1 MKDSNKYIIFITTII
16 LYFFSSLFK
25 LIPITL
31 FKIDYKNMSGNTSI
45 ILSIFSNIVLIF
57 IFYFFYKKDLITD
70 FKKFKNDDKRKK
82 IFDSIL
88 LWIIGL
94 IIMFASTWIA
104 SLLGIDES
112 SNNLAVKN
120 MFTSN
125 PILAGIT
132 VIFLTPI
139 IEEIVFRLSFR
150 KVIPNGILFVIIS
163 GLVFGSLHI
172 LSITNINELFFLIPY
187 CSLGI
192 ILSYIYYKGDSIY
205 YTFIIHILHNLLIAL
220 LVLGGLAW
228 EVD

>member
-82 IFDSIL
+82 VFDSLL

-220 LVLGGLAW
+220 LVLGGLA
-228 EVD
+228 

>member
-82 IFDSIL
+82 VFDSIL

-220 LVLGGLAW
+220 LVLGGLA
-228 EVD
+228 

>member
-1 MKDSNKYIIFITTII
+1 
-16 LYFFSSLFK
+16 
-25 LIPITL
+25 
-31 FKIDYKNMSGNTSI
+31 MSGNTSI

-82 IFDSIL
+82 VFDSIL

-220 LVLGGLAW
+220 LVLGGLA
-228 EVD
+228 